1 MGVLVTS
8 LLPRWQE
15 SWSRERARRLLPAS
29 WLADGRVEAQV
40 ANEAWIGAIAGRP
53 ALLTLAVPDDDR

>member
-1 MGVLVTS
+1 MGILVTS

-29 WLADGRVEAQV
+29 WVADDRAEAQL
-40 ANEAWIGAIAGRP
+40 ATDAWAGAIAAHP
-53 ALLTLAVPDDDR
+53 SVLTHAVPDDDR